1 MAMEISRGSPAGL
14 RNNANT
20 QHGWRDAS
28 VRAADFRDPARVLP
42 VTVTGAHGGAG
53 TTTVARLLGA
63 RDAGRHWPQP
73 GEEKYPPRILLVART
88 HAAGLMA
95 VSQVLARYFASGRS
109 RGPYLTGIVLVPD
122 APGRIPKPLK
132 RRITVLESATMIHR
146 LPWVA
151 AWRLTE
157 NTADPRIAE
166 SLRAF
171 AERASLTTTP
181 ALSEGEACD

>member
-1 MAMEISRGSPAGL
+1 MEISRSSPAGL
-14 RNNANT
+14 RDNANT
-20 QHGWRDAS
+20 QHGWPNAS
-28 VRAADFRDPARVLP
+28 VRASDFRDRTQTLP

-63 RDAGRHWPQP
+63 RDAGRNWPQP
-73 GEEKYPPRILLVART
+73 GEEKYPPRVLLVART

-95 VSQVLARYFASGRS
+95 VSQALAGYFARDRS

-132 RRITVLESATMIHR
+132 RRITVLESAVMIHR

-151 AWRLTE
+151 RWRLTDK
-157 NTADPRIAE
+157 TTDPRIAE

-181 ALSEGEACD
+181 ALLEGETCD